1 LRGTDR
7 VLSWFLRKAIIPRT
21 IRLDIPGFIVE
32 RVEAENDIRNVLLP
46 EALIGE
52 IERRIVD
59 KAGQA
64 GAQRLYS
71 VGKRFGYRH
80 AVISRLPVWKG
91 QSAFQKRKFLA
102 AAHFVIKYIGSVY
115 SSDIRELIDLEAKK
129 LTIRAHNFVVC
140 RHNGLGLLL
149 TSGGVAGI
157 WAYAMNDYTVEAV
170 QKTCEGRGDGH
181 CEVVCAPSAELK
193 EEGHAVHEE
202 RRLRNLGMDERYPDF
217 NRTRE
222 LEYSETSVQDMINLG
237 VFGYQGG
244 VLSLGRA
251 RHFVCGASLV
261 YLLEEEFDKDRGPG
275 RVLRKT
281 AYEQGRRI
289 GAAAGGRDYRK
300 FVPEYLAA
308 CGWGDTLISEGP
320 RLKLR
325 AEFFPWTKWADSASF
340 AIFTGLVEGMLSE
353 LRQTRTKFRAVYA
366 DTKAGYLTLQMS

>member
-7 VLSWFLRKAIIPRT
+7 ILSWFLRKAIIPRT

-32 RVEAENDIRNVLLP
+32 RVESENNIRNMLLP
-46 EALIGE
+46 EALIGN

-59 KAGQA
+59 KAGQE

-80 AVISRLPVWKG
+80 ALISRLPVWEG
-91 QSAFQKRKFLA
+91 QSAFQKRKFLS

-115 SSDIRELIDLEAKK
+115 SSDIREVIDLEAKK
-129 LTIRAHNFVVC
+129 LTIRANNFVVC

-157 WAYAMNDYTVEAV
+157 WACAMNDHTVEGV
-170 QKTCEGRGDGH
+170 QTACQGRGDAH

-193 EEGHAVHEE
+193 REGHKVYHE
-202 RRLRNLGMDERYPDF
+202 RRVTHLALDERYRDF
-217 NRTRE
+217 NRPRK
-222 LEYSETSVQDMINLG
+222 LEYAETSAQDMINLG
-237 VFGYQGG
+237 VFRYEGG
-244 VLSLGRA
+244 VLSLGDE

-261 YLLEEEFDKDRGPG
+261 YMLEEEFASDREVG
-275 RVLRKT
+275 RVLRET

-289 GAAAGGRDYRK
+289 GTAAGRRDYRR
-300 FVPEYLAA
+300 FVPEYLAS
-308 CGWGDTLISEGP
+308 CGWGDTLVSESA

-325 AEFFPWTKWADSASF
+325 VNFFPWTKWTDDATF
-340 AIFTGLVEGMLSE
+340 TIFKGLVEGMLSE
-353 LRQTRTKFRAVYA
+353 LRQKRTKFRAVYG
-366 DTKAGYLTLQMS
+366 DTKAGWLTLQTS